1 MARSCAGDMEIY
13 SSIISEA
20 VGGIIGGIRMMNFYF
35 LFQSGGWG
43 WGGGEV
49 KCIASLRCNYQ
60 IVLPTYLQPTNI
72 VGKEL
77 LFRTLDSYI
86 EDPGIFT
93 KVNHPLITNKHF

>member
-1 MARSCAGDMEIY
+1 MPRSCAGDMEIY

-43 WGGGEV
+43 WGGGEA

-60 IVLPTYLQPTNI
+60 IVLPTYLQPTNTG
-72 VGKEL
+72 GKEL
-77 LFRTLDSYI
+77 MFWNSFI
-86 EDPGIFT
+86 
-93 KVNHPLITNKHF
+93 

>member
-43 WGGGEV
+43 WGGGEA

-60 IVLPTYLQPTNI
+60 IVLPTYLQPTNTK
-72 VGKEL
+72 GKEL
-77 LFRTLDSYI
+77 MFRNLNSIFKQGSLYI
-86 EDPGIFT
+86 H
-93 KVNHPLITNKHF
+93 KVYKTINQALT